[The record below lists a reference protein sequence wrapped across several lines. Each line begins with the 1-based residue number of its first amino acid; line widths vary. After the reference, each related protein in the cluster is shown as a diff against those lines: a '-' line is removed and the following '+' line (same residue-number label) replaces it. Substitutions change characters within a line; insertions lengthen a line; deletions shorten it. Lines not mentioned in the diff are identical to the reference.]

1 MSKVLRNI
9 WLVIVGSV
17 PWIIKGIGFLIR
29 LMALGAVS
37 ILQGVPQST
46 DQIARDWIKETKSG
60 SRNSNLLSEYE
71 KYVYWA
77 IRTLAFVF
85 VLLGWICLAF
95 TTVFLVML
103 LF

>member
-1 MSKVLRNI
+1 MNKILRNI

-37 ILQGVPQST
+37 IIQGVPPAT
-46 DQIARDWIKETKSG
+46 DQIAKDWIKETKG
-60 SRNSNLLSEYE
+60 GNNNLLAHYE

-95 TTVFLVML
+95 STVFLVML